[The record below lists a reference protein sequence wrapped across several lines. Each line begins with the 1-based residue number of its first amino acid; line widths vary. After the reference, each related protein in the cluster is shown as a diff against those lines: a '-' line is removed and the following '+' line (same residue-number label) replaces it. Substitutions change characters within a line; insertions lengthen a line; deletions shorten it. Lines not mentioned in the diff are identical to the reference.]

1 MQDSFHEKV
10 ASAAESITRLMPSY
24 ISSFSKEDKDGFVE
38 VILGNPSQEDKPIW
52 LSTAGEEITFSFA
65 ESHFHISDYSDEC
78 EPEELIEEMISAIV
92 RIVTGVD
99 LTYSGLGRRAKLRW
113 WFHRG
118 KTTDSSEIGQTFK
131 KAKTFKIWGWH
142 SETTKS
148 STCNKF
154 VNARQQAGW
163 TSKSFAFSGPLQNR
177 YTAKGFFCC

>member
-10 ASAAESITRLMPSY
+10 ASAAEGITRLMPSY

-38 VILGNPSQEDKPIW
+38 VILGNPSQVDKPIW
-52 LSTAGEEITFSFA
+52 LSTAGEEITFCFA

-99 LTYSGLGRRAKLRW
+99 LTYSAWVGEQSLGGGFIEAKPQL
-113 WFHRG
+113 
-118 KTTDSSEIGQTFK
+118 SEIGQTFK

-142 SETTKS
+142 SED
-148 STCNKF
+148 NQII
-154 VNARQQAGW
+154 NM
-163 TSKSFAFSGPLQNR
+163 
-177 YTAKGFFCC
+177 